1 MRIEVQPSY
10 QALRFIAARYA
21 AGVDQRDTTLLLSAF
36 AADAVLVL
44 PKSMSGSE
52 PGRELHGHK
61 EIATIIDLIARY
73 PRTYH
78 IIGQARYQ
86 FGTGGCAGEI
96 YCVAHHITP
105 EEGCDLVM
113 YVRYLDTY
121 RYYEPSDSWLL
132 SKRVVNIDWTQNP
145 AGAQATEAQ
154 S

>member
-1 MRIEVQPSY
+1 MTAEAPSTY

-21 AGVDQRDTTLLLSAF
+21 SGVDQRDKALFLSAF

-44 PKSMSGSE
+44 PQSVSGGE
-52 PGRELHGHK
+52 PGRKLHGHT
-61 EIATIIDLIARY
+61 EIGTIIESIARY

-86 FGTGGCAGEI
+86 LGSTECAGEV

-105 EEGCDLVM
+105 EQDRDLVM

-121 RYYEPSDSWLL
+121 RYYKSSDSWLL
-132 SKRVVNIDWTQNP
+132 GKRVVNVDWTQTP
-145 AGAQATEAQ
+145 PTAKATEGQ